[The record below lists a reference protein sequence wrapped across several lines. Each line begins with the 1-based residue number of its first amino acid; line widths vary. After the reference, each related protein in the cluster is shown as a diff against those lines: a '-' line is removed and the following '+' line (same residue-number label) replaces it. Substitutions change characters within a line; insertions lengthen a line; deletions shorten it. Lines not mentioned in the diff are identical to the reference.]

1 MVVFQEILWLRW
13 IVSQQLNN
21 LKVKM
26 MINRRKVLQ
35 SLASLPFAGSLFGTN
50 SLSAQTNSAA
60 VVSSLRRDFFKELG
74 LRTFINAAGTYTSMT
89 GSLMPKEVVEAINYG
104 ANEYVNLD
112 DLQDKVGERIA
123 ELLGCEYATVS
134 SGCFGAMSIG
144 MAGILTG
151 KDPKKVKQLPNTE
164 GMKNEVIMQESHS
177 IGYAQ
182 ALTNVGAKVVR
193 VKTAKQLEK
202 AITDKTCMLWFL
214 NAHTDRGEIKWEEF
228 IDLGKKHNIPTFI
241 DCAADVPPVENLFR
255 FTKMGFDLVAFS
267 GGKGLRGPQSAGLLL
282 GKKEYIEAARMHTP
296 PRGETIGRGMKV
308 NKEEVLGMLAA
319 LELYLEK
326 DHRKEWEMWESQI
339 QLISDS
345 ANSVVGVETEIHVPP
360 YANHVPS
367 LRIRWDEKKVKIT
380 PNEVRKQLTE
390 GHPSIQTVGDSKSV
404 GMTTWMMVPG
414 QERIVAKRVKEILSS
429 AT

>member
-1 MVVFQEILWLRW
+1 
-13 IVSQQLNN
+13 
-21 LKVKM
+21 

-35 SLASLPFAGSLFGTN
+35 SLASIPFAGGLFGIN
-50 SLSAQTNSAA
+50 SLSAQSRPELLTSN
-60 VVSSLRRDFFKELG
+60 LRRNFFKELG

-89 GSLMPKEVVEAINYG
+89 GSLMPKEVIEAISYS
-104 ANEYVNLD
+104 AEEYVNLD

-123 ELLGCEYATVS
+123 ELLECEYATVS

-144 MAGILTG
+144 MAGVITG
-151 KDPKKVKQLPNTE
+151 KDPKKVKQLPNTN

-182 ALTNVGAKVVR
+182 ALTNVGAKIVK
-193 VKTAKQLEK
+193 VKTAKQLEN
-202 AITDKTCMLWFL
+202 AISNKTCMLWFL

-228 IDLGKKHNIPTFI
+228 ISLGKKYKIPTFI

-282 GKKEYIEAARMHTP
+282 GKRKYIEAARMHTP
-296 PRGETIGRGMKV
+296 PRGETIARGMKV

-326 DHRKEWEMWESQI
+326 DHNKEWEMWESQI
-339 QLISDS
+339 KLISDS
-345 ANSVVGVETEIHVPP
+345 ASSIEGVETEIHVPK

-367 LRIRWDEKKVKIT
+367 LRIRWNEKKVKIS
-380 PNEVRKQLTE
+380 PNEVRKQLSE
-390 GHPSIQTVGDSKSV
+390 GHPSIQTVGDSTSV
-404 GMTTWMMVPG
+404 GITTWMMVPG
-414 QERIVAKRVKEILSS
+414 QERIVAKRIKEILSS
-429 AT
+429 VI

>member
-1 MVVFQEILWLRW
+1 
-13 IVSQQLNN
+13 
-21 LKVKM
+21 

-35 SLASLPFAGSLFGTN
+35 SLASIPFAGGLFGIKT
-50 SLSAQTNSAA
+50 LSAQSRPELLASN
-60 VVSSLRRDFFKELG
+60 LRRNFFKELG

-89 GSLMPKEVVEAINYG
+89 GSLMPKEVIEAIGYS
-104 ANEYVNLD
+104 ADEYVNLD

-123 ELLGCEYATVS
+123 ELLECEYATVS

-144 MAGILTG
+144 MAGVITG
-151 KDPKKVKQLPNTE
+151 KDPKKVKQLPNTN

-182 ALTNVGAKVVR
+182 ALTNVGAKIVK
-193 VKTAKQLEK
+193 VKTAKQLEN
-202 AITDKTCMLWFL
+202 AISNKTCMLWFL

-228 IDLGKKHNIPTFI
+228 ISLGKKYKIPTFI

-282 GKKEYIEAARMHTP
+282 GKREYIEAARMHTP
-296 PRGETIGRGMKV
+296 PRGETIARGMKV

-326 DHRKEWEMWESQI
+326 DHNKEWEMWESQI
-339 QLISDS
+339 KLISES
-345 ANSVVGVETEIHVPP
+345 ASSVEGVETEIHVPK

-367 LRIRWDEKKVKIT
+367 LRIRWNEKKVKIS
-380 PNEVRKQLTE
+380 PNEVRKQLSE
-390 GHPSIQTVGDSKSV
+390 GHPSIQTVGDSTSV
-404 GMTTWMMVPG
+404 GITTWMMVPG
-414 QERIVAKRVKEILSS
+414 QERIVAKRIKEILSS
-429 AT
+429 VI